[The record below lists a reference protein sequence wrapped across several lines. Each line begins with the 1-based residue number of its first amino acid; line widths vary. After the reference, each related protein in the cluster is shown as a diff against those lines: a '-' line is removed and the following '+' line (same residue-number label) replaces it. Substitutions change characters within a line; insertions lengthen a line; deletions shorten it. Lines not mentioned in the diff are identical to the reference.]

1 MALTRR
7 LRTARMDL
15 RYVEVRGASAG
26 NIMAAIISVHTA
38 RKPQS
43 LNPIVPGPVDM
54 SERPGNVRYQASAA
68 HPISANSPAWWPAV
82 RRLLPGT

>member
-1 MALTRR
+1 
-7 LRTARMDL
+7 MDL

-38 RKPQS
+38 RKPPS
-43 LNPIVPGPVDM
+43 RKPIVPGPVDM
-54 SERPGNVRYQASAA
+54 SERPKKVRYQVIAA
-68 HPISANSPAWWPAV
+68 HPISASSPAWWPAV